1 MYRAFNMGVG
11 LIIGC
16 AADDADRVAA
26 MLQAAGE
33 TRVHRI
39 GRVQQLRLDREP
51 RPDHFLRDVG
61 KHFPSTTCS
70 PRSR

>member
-1 MYRAFNMGVG
+1 MFRAFNMGVG

-16 AADDADRVAA
+16 AADDADRVTV

-39 GRVQQLRLDREP
+39 GRIIEGGSGVVYGAL
-51 RPDHFLRDVG
+51 
-61 KHFPSTTCS
+61 
-70 PRSR
+70 